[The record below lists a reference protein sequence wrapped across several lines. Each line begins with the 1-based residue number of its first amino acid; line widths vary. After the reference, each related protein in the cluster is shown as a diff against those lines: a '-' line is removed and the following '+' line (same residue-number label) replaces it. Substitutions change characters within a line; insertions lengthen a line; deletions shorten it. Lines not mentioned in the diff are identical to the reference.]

1 MTSYPAHKAPMP
13 QCPSVTCASLS
24 DHAVEP
30 LRPVL
35 GVGMVTLTKIGKNWK
50 LAPWVFNGRTRI
62 PESLIRC
69 LLWLQVPMALI
80 FQLGS
85 PNSKLKAHHG
95 AKNEDGSSPFN
106 SRDHGKP
113 KKNIDPIRLALLKR
127 NKMMRTY
134 ENSYGLWFA
143 LPRD

>member
-1 MTSYPAHKAPMP
+1 
-13 QCPSVTCASLS
+13 
-24 DHAVEP
+24 
-30 LRPVL
+30 L
-35 GVGMVTLTKIGKNWK
+35 GFQWENQDPGELD
-50 LAPWVFNGRTRI
+50 
-62 PESLIRC
+62 S